1 MDIPGPAHPS
11 VSKPTDMPNSRQ
23 LTLQQSARCFFAL
36 LFWVPISFFSLL
48 LVKNTIPYF
57 SFRQD
62 FIFIEER
69 ALLFLKPVYKMSF
82 YIHILAGM
90 FCILAALTQFSS
102 HILKKRKA
110 IHIWMGKIYA
120 VVVLV
125 LGAPTGLYMSFFA
138 KGSYWERLL
147 FVFMAMYWFYS
158 TMKGLQTIRQKN
170 VLAHKNWMIRSYSMA
185 LTAVSFRIYHILF
198 YYSGMDHLHNYE
210 ISLWIS
216 VLGNM
221 LVAEGFIFSRSRSYL
236 KTFGIHTSRNTNH
249 TPSPKM

>member
-1 MDIPGPAHPS
+1 
-11 VSKPTDMPNSRQ
+11 MPNSRQ
-23 LTLQQSARCFFAL
+23 LTLQQSARYFFAL
-36 LFWVPISFFSLL
+36 LFWIPITFFSLL
-48 LVKNTIPYF
+48 LVKNTLPYF

-69 ALLFLKPVYKMSF
+69 ALLFLKPVYKISF

-90 FCILAALTQFSS
+90 FCVLAALTQFSS
-102 HILKKRKA
+102 SILKKRKA
-110 IHIWMGKIYA
+110 IHIWMGKIYV

-147 FVFMAMYWFYS
+147 FLFMAVYWFYS
-158 TMKGLQTIRQKN
+158 TMKGLQTIKQKN

-185 LTAVSFRIYHILF
+185 LTAVSFRVYHILF

-221 LVAEGFIFSRSRSYL
+221 LVAELFIFSRSRHYL
-236 KTFGIHTSRNTNH
+236 KTFITN
-249 TPSPKM
+249 